1 MDFLKILVW
10 CYPLMNLKLHFMD
23 SHVNYLLKTVG
34 DYSKEQA
41 EHFHQEKECIE
52 EWMKGKTN
60 QLHWLVE
67 DKRFRHKR
75 KKWLRKLSFFRE
87 VGIKIC

>member
-52 EWMKGKTN
+52 E
-60 QLHWLVE
+60 
-67 DKRFRHKR
+67 
-75 KKWLRKLSFFRE
+75 
-87 VGIKIC
+87 